1 MVGQT
6 FTPDEVAK
14 LFKIS
19 KNTVYELVK
28 RGELKAFKVGNKM
41 RIEESEVDRYKSQAA
56 TKGNH
61 NSEAHFSI
69 KLSGS
74 HDFIIEYLIQYLAK
88 EANLLSV
95 HPTYIGSLEGLMM
108 LYRGHSDVA
117 TIHLLDPV
125 SGEYN
130 IPFIKQLFVHEPITV
145 MRLASRKQGFIV
157 PKGNP
162 KKIMGF
168 EDLLRKDVTFV
179 NRQKGAGTRF
189 LLDYFLAKY
198 ELQPSLIT
206 GYHNEEWNHLG
217 SASHI
222 SSGQADVTFG
232 IQSAASKLDLDFI
245 PITSEQFDLVFRW
258 NSTNSHA
265 IQHLIDMIQLTT
277 FKEHLSHLEGYDCR
291 DLGIIIYQN

>member
-56 TKGNH
+56 TNGNV
-61 NSEAHFSI
+61 STEAHFSI
-69 KLSGS
+69 KLTGS

-88 EANLLSV
+88 EANLLSL

-117 TIHLLDPV
+117 TIHLLEPV

-258 NSTNSHA
+258 NSNNRQA
-265 IQHLIDMIQLTT
+265 LQHLIDMIQLTT
-277 FKEHLSHLEGYDCR
+277 FKEQLSHLEGYDCR
-291 DLGIIIYQN
+291 DLGTIIYQN